1 MGKIYAM
8 MLSTTEDLYQ
18 EEIWTSLSDYVE
30 EGEDRVYFFCG
41 KPIAS
46 TYDDEMYSNIIF
58 NLMGHLPMDGLISLT
73 GSLNYYV
80 GPEAYKEYLEQF
92 EDIPKV
98 SISVPIEGCSNVLL
112 DNYTS
117 SHELCEHLIDHD
129 YKRFGILSGP
139 DRTPESKQRIDG
151 TLAALSK
158 HGITDPIILSGDF
171 TKKSGH
177 RLANQL
183 IDAHVD
189 VIVCANDL
197 MALGAYQAISE
208 RGLRMPIDIAV
219 VGFDDIEQSRLIDVP
234 ITTVKQP
241 FDTMVKM
248 AYDILKNG
256 RVETLNLKGEV
267 KLRASCGCY
276 EDIIDLKNEQFKKQ
290 HYMNKYHESIQ
301 EYNQTIHM
309 HNVFDQVNTLG
320 KLNDAIHDYLTESEG
335 IEFHLCLFEN
345 GKQIIQDPMT
355 FKFPVTMSHQFGYI
369 DGKRY
374 ESSIYSTADGLPQYA
389 FQKSSSRAFL
399 VYPVN
404 HHNVSYGYIVADAK
418 TARSKTFTALRRE
431 ITNALSR
438 IDMYSQIK
446 QYSQQM
452 AQLASMDTMTGML
465 NRRGFFSFVKVDF
478 EAQLRQAKAPGII
491 FCDVNGLKKVNDN
504 HGHAYGDRMI
514 VHTSNILKK
523 VFKNDT
529 VARLGGDEFIIY
541 KSDCSGTRPE
551 HIYDALHHEIASFN
565 QESEE
570 PYRLSLEAG
579 MATFE
584 KDKHRNLDDLISHA
598 DKMLYLKKGKCR

>member
-18 EEIWTSLSDYVE
+18 EEIWTSLSDYIE
-30 EGEDRVYFFCG
+30 EGDDRVYFFCG

-73 GSLNYYV
+73 GSLNYYI
-80 GPEAYKEYLEQF
+80 GHEAYKKYLDQF
-92 EDIPKV
+92 QGVPKV

-112 DNYTS
+112 DNFKS
-117 SHELCEHLIDHD
+117 SHELCEHLIGHD
-129 YKRFGILSGP
+129 YKRFGILAGP
-139 DRTPESKQRIDG
+139 DHTPESKARIDG
-151 TLAALSK
+151 TLAALSE
-158 HGITDPIILSGDF
+158 HGVAAPIILKGDF
-171 TKKSGH
+171 TKKSGQK
-177 RLANQL
+177 LANLL
-183 IDAHVD
+183 IDEHVD

-197 MALGAYQAISE
+197 MALGAYQAIAE
-208 RGLRMPIDIAV
+208 RGLRMPIDIAI

-241 FDTMVKM
+241 FDMMVRQ
-248 AYDILKNG
+248 AYDILKKG
-256 RVETLNLKGEV
+256 AIETVKLNGEV
-267 KLRASCGCY
+267 KLRESCGCY
-276 EDIIDLKNEQFKKQ
+276 EESIDLKSEQFKKQ

-309 HNVFDQVNTLG
+309 HNVFDQVNTLE
-320 KLNDAIHDYLTESEG
+320 KLNNAIHDYLIESEG
-335 IEFHLCLFEN
+335 IEFHLCLFED
-345 GKQIIQDPMT
+345 GKIIIEDPMT
-355 FKFPVTMSHQFGYI
+355 FKYPESMTLQFGYI
-369 DGKRY
+369 DKARY
-374 ESSIYSTADGLPQYA
+374 ERIPFVTSNGLPQFA
-389 FQKSSSRAFL
+389 FEKSNARAFL
-399 VYPVN
+399 VYPVT
-404 HHNVSYGYIVADAK
+404 HHNISYGYIVADAK

-452 AQLASMDTMTGML
+452 AQLASLDTMTGML

-514 VHTSNILKK
+514 IHTSTILKK

-541 KSDCSGTRPE
+541 KSDCSGTEPE
-551 HIYDALHHEIASFN
+551 KIYEALHHEITTFNAS
-565 QESEE
+565 SKE
-570 PYRLSLEAG
+570 PYKLSLEAG

-584 KDKHRNLDDLISHA
+584 QSMHRNLDDLISHA